1 MGFLCFAKFC
11 SILLIFALFVMSKI
25 QHLREKVALFAVKKL
40 IYVEQWYCLL
50 NLNFKLKSSIALSSN
65 LKFTPNKC
73 VALSLK
79 MAFCFLL
86 GLIFALLLWV
96 NLKLAWQIQILC

>member
-25 QHLREKVALFAVKKL
+25 QHLREKVALFAVKNL

-50 NLNFKLKSSIALSSN
+50 NLKFKLK
-65 LKFTPNKC
+65 
-73 VALSLK
+73 
-79 MAFCFLL
+79 
-86 GLIFALLLWV
+86 
-96 NLKLAWQIQILC
+96 